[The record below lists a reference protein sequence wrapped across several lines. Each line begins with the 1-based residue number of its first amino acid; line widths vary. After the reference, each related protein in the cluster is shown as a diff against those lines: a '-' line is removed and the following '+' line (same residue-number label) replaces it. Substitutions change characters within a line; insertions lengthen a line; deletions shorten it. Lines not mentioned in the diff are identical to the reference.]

1 MVNHRAAAAA
11 AAAVARSLAFAR
23 IFRDLCLF
31 SSFSDFIPIPSN
43 RVLGVDLSIRF
54 VSVSFFFFFLVE
66 KEMEIRGR
74 NR

>member
-1 MVNHRAAAAA
+1 MVNHRAAAA

>member
-1 MVNHRAAAAA
+1 MVNHRAAA

-54 VSVSFFFFFLVE
+54 VSVSFFFFLVE